1 MAFKCAPVASSQEGE
16 KKEEDEEK
24 KRRLCELYFS
34 HSKRDSLGLYWLAGS
49 CRSRKASAGSVQIQT
64 LFSPHEDLQISRKK
78 TKKHFKSSG
87 RRDPLLPP
95 PTRHPR
101 TRRPNKAPLLPPW
114 KTCHSGWAQ
123 RVTFKTGQ
131 RDTELVPHDK
141 LSGML
146 ILCSAR
152 KGCTMVRPCKSGG
165 VEWGM
170 ERLRAKHSSKLWL
183 AVGMKQSKSPTER
196 SERNVERSDV
206 QRSHWTNTRPVDV
219 SLLSHCLSQVG
230 GENFGEAF
238 RKMLRQ
244 HLVSRRRFRL
254 KKKST
259 TTKQSLLLY
268 AWSTWCFFFFFFY
281 LSYFYFLRFLW

>member
-1 MAFKCAPVASSQEGE
+1 MCACSLQSGGGGE
-16 KKEEDEEK
+16 RRRRGKK

-64 LFSPHEDLQISRKK
+64 LFSPHEDFQISRKK
-78 TKKHFKSSG
+78 QKKNILRAAAGGILSS
-87 RRDPLLPP
+87 PPSP

-152 KGCTMVRPCKSGG
+152 KGCTMARPCKSGG
-165 VEWGM
+165 VEGGM
-170 ERLRAKHSSKLWL
+170 ERPRCKTLFKALISGRGWSK
-183 AVGMKQSKSPTER
+183 AKSPADR
-196 SERNVERSDV
+196 SERNVERSDA
-206 QRSHWTNTRPVDV
+206 QRSHWD
-219 SLLSHCLSQVG
+219 
-230 GENFGEAF
+230 
-238 RKMLRQ
+238 
-244 HLVSRRRFRL
+244 RRSAGWR
-254 KKKST
+254 
-259 TTKQSLLLY
+259 
-268 AWSTWCFFFFFFY
+268 
-281 LSYFYFLRFLW
+281 